1 MNKLTLYIVVLVSSF
16 IISSCNKTAEKSDYV
31 KKVALNEETIAVG
44 IYKATGV
51 DYPNV
56 KYIAEAL
63 KIDGGIVYVTLT
75 DADILK
81 TRLENIDVLIFPA
94 LENGQVIDKL
104 DDEISEIFKKFILR
118 KGAIDFT
125 NGSSLL
131 LKNLNSPTLGLID
144 AEINES
150 KTVESFSGL
159 VKFELTDEGERIFP
173 ELIDLDNLH
182 IGVNCCPELIVTDTN
197 TVEVLGNRGL
207 NSEIPLFIISKFGE
221 GNVLITN
228 TQPEI
233 TPGMR
238 WMIPRIVRWIYNKD
252 FVYYDKNVFRPDLYA
267 KEVRLDKE
275 LNNKLEELL
284 NLLKVGSKSEIISAM
299 DELQEIY
306 PMVAADQVRSLLIEK
321 NADIMLRAAE
331 YLVDIEYTLAID
343 DFKKLIKRERSKK
356 IKEQLTS
363 FKIELENM
371 LEQN

>member
-1 MNKLTLYIVVLVSSF
+1 MNKITLYIAVLVSSL
-16 IISSCNKTAEKSDYV
+16 IISSCNKIAEKSDYV
-31 KKVALNEETIAVG
+31 KKIALNEETIAVG
-44 IYKATGV
+44 IYKATGF
-51 DYPNV
+51 DYPNA

-81 TRLENIDVLIFPA
+81 TKLENIDVLIFPA

-104 DDEISEIFKKFILR
+104 DDEITEIFKKFILK

-144 AEINES
+144 AEINDS
-150 KTVESFSGL
+150 KIIEAFSGL
-159 VKFELTDEGERIFP
+159 VKFELSDEGEKIFP
-173 ELIDLDNLH
+173 ELIDLDNLY
-182 IGVNCCPELIVTDTN
+182 IGVNACPELVVTDTV
-197 TVEVLGNRGL
+197 TVKVLGNRMFD
-207 NSEIPLFIISKFGE
+207 SETPLFIISKFGK
-221 GNVLITN
+221 GNVFITN

-252 FVYYDKNVFRPDLYA
+252 FVYYKRNVFRPDLVIT
-267 KEVRLDKE
+267 EVKLDEE
-275 LNNKLEELL
+275 LNTKLEK
-284 NLLKVGSKSEIISAM
+284 LLKQLELGSKSEIILAM

-306 PMVAADQVRSLLIEK
+306 PMIAADKVRSLLIEK
-321 NADIMLRAAE
+321 NVDIMLRAAK

-356 IKEQLTS
+356 IKEQLKG

>member
-1 MNKLTLYIVVLVSSF
+1 MNKITLYIAVLVSSL

-44 IYKATGV
+44 IYKATGF
-51 DYPNV
+51 DYPNA

-63 KIDGGIVYVTLT
+63 KIDGGIVYVSLT

-81 TRLENIDVLIFPA
+81 TKLENIDVLIFPA

-104 DDEISEIFKKFILR
+104 DDELTEIFKKFILK
-118 KGAIDFT
+118 KGVIDFA

-131 LKNLNSPTLGLID
+131 LKNLKSPTLGLINAKID
-144 AEINES
+144 DNNMIEP
-150 KTVESFSGL
+150 FSGL
-159 VKFELTDEGERIFP
+159 VKFKLTDEGERIFP
-173 ELIDLDNLH
+173 ELIDLDNLY
-182 IGVNCCPELIVTDTN
+182 IGINACPELVVTDTT
-197 TVEVLGNRGL
+197 TVEVLGNRMVD
-207 NSEIPLFIISKFGE
+207 SESPLFIISKFGE
-221 GNVLITN
+221 GNVFITN

-238 WMIPRIVRWIYNKD
+238 WMIPRIVRWTYNKD
-252 FVYYDKNVFRPDLYA
+252 FIYYNRMVFRPDLFIT
-267 KEVRLDKE
+267 EVKLDEE
-275 LNNKLEELL
+275 LNTKIEK
-284 NLLKVGSKSEIISAM
+284 LLKQLEVGKKSEIISAM
-299 DELQEIY
+299 DELYEIY
-306 PMVAADQVRSLLIEK
+306 PMIAADEVRSLLIEK
-321 NADIMLRAAE
+321 NADIMLRAAK

-356 IKEQLTS
+356 IREQLNG